1 MQLTVGEISRVFDL
15 QIRCENC
22 MRESERRIAVP
33 DIDDAPDSVDEL
45 IESNFL
51 ANLRFCCPRCES
63 AIGRLVGAWR
73 RRG

>member
-1 MQLTVGEISRVFDL
+1 MQLAISEASRQFDL

-22 MRESERRIAVP
+22 MRESERRVSVP
-33 DIDDAPDSVDEL
+33 DVEDAPTTVDEL
-45 IESNFL
+45 IESCFL

-73 RRG
+73 RRT